1 MTNEDSATASSALA
15 PARVVPTGEAE
26 EAEPAAEGRRRT
38 VARGAVINSA
48 FLVGIGGLNLV
59 KSVIVVGLLT
69 AAEFGVFAI
78 VVLALYLVIAIK
90 SVAVADR
97 YIQQTEADQELAFRR
112 AFTLEL
118 IASLIAAVCMAAL
131 GGLLALA
138 YGREELLAPAL
149 ALALVLPGLAL
160 QAPVWVFY
168 RRLDFLRQRI
178 LLAADPV
185 VALIV
190 TIPLAVA
197 GLGYWSLVIGLIA
210 GAWSAGVVALA
221 FSPYRVG
228 LSFDAATVRQYVR
241 FSLPLMIS
249 VGLGLMIAQLAVF
262 FGDLAVGL
270 AGAGAIGLA
279 GTFSAYSERVDSVV
293 TQTIYPV
300 ICRLQDRRDLL
311 LEAFVKSNRLALMWA
326 FPFGIGLTLFVGD
339 LVEFAIGDQWQDAV
353 VLLQVIGVTAAINHI
368 GFNWGA
374 FYRAEGRTRPIAAV
388 TALALISFLVVA
400 IPFLFAW
407 GLDGFAAGIGVMTVV
422 SLAGRWYYVTRLFPG
437 FEVARHAAR
446 AIVPTGP
453 PVLAVLAVRLA
464 EDGNRSGAT
473 ALAELALYA
482 LVTVVATML
491 IERDLLREV
500 AGYLRGARRS
510 APASNPVAGPAR

>member
-1 MTNEDSATASSALA
+1 MTNDDSATASSALA
-15 PARVVPTGEAE
+15 PALVVPTAETE
-26 EAEPAAEGRRRT
+26 EAAAPDEGRRRT

-48 FLVGIGGLNLV
+48 FLVGIGALNLV
-59 KSVIVVGLLT
+59 KSLIVVGLLT
-69 AAEFGVFAI
+69 AAEFGVFSI

-118 IASLIAAVCMAAL
+118 IASLAAAVCMAAL
-131 GGLLALA
+131 GGLLALV
-138 YGREELLAPAL
+138 YGRDELLAPAL

-185 VALIV
+185 VALLV
-190 TIPLAVA
+190 TIPLAAA
-197 GLGYWSLVIGLIA
+197 GFGYWSLVIGLIA
-210 GAWSAGVVALA
+210 GAWAAGALALA
-221 FSPYRVG
+221 FSPYRIG
-228 LSFDAATVRQYVR
+228 LSFDRSTARQYVR
-241 FSLPLMIS
+241 FSLPLIVS

-262 FGDLAVGL
+262 FGDVAVGL

-279 GTFSAYSERVDSVV
+279 GTFSAYSERVDAVV

-300 ICRLQDRRDLL
+300 ICRLQERRDLL
-311 LEAFVKSNRLALMWA
+311 QEAFVKSNRLALMWA

-339 LVEFAIGDQWQDAV
+339 LVTFAIGEQWREAV
-353 VLLQVIGVTAAINHI
+353 VLLQVIGVTAAVNHI

-374 FYRAEGRTRPIAAV
+374 FYRAAGRTRPIATV
-388 TALALISFLVVA
+388 TALALVSFLAVA
-400 IPFLFAW
+400 IPLLFAW
-407 GLDGFAAGIGVMTVV
+407 GLDGFAAGIGVMTAVA
-422 SLAGRWYYVTRLFPG
+422 LAGRWYYVSQLFPG

-446 AIVPTGP
+446 AIVPTIP
-453 PVLAVLAVRLA
+453 AVLAVLAVRAL
-464 EDGNRSGAT
+464 EQGERSGTT
-473 ALAELALYA
+473 ALAELALYVA
-482 LVTVVATML
+482 VTVVATAL
-491 IERDLLREV
+491 IERSLLREV
-500 AGYLRGARRS
+500 AGYLRGARRE
-510 APASNPVAGPAR
+510 APAADPWPGSAR